1 MNVLLTIYKDLG
13 KRGKVIFWAATLV
26 IAIAVI
32 ELFSGCSLLKLS
44 KTWSF

>member
-26 IAIAVI
+26 I